1 MIGVGLIENN
11 TGGERLTG
19 DLKPRILSFPI
30 GEDGAG
36 ETIKEYLKKRI
47 GFSSKQLSRF
57 KYRKN
62 GIMVN
67 GERRYVNY
75 PLKEGDL
82 LEISLTRGG
91 EPVEEAETGSGK
103 NGIPGPD
110 QACDGEKML
119 SKDCA
124 GDQKADEGTASSG
137 GYLAAR
143 DGRLQKIWVS
153 PVPWLSENYPLHI
166 LYEDEDILAAD
177 KPSGVVCHPSPGHFD
192 DTLSNQVAEHLGRI
206 GKELDVRVTGRL
218 DKDTSGIVI
227 FALNTETAAQLIKQR
242 KASMMSKL
250 YIARVRGHFSQP
262 ADGRDQQKEPASAGG
277 LDRKKTH
284 ALVRWTDQ
292 QKESASAGG
301 VDRKKENAPIRG
313 TVDKPLRRESPD
325 SFRMVTAADG
335 KEARTHYLVLAE
347 KEDGTSLVAC
357 RIEHGRTH
365 QIRVHMASIGHPLV
379 GDRLY
384 GREAEDSLFSKKRCA
399 PDHTPDHAAH
409 HVPESA
415 GHRGPDCAPGSK
427 EDLPLRGHGPDQNR
441 KTGHGTMP
449 EFPEVPL
456 MLHAFRAELI
466 QPFTGEKIF
475 LEAPLPDWAEAGCVL
490 AALSA
495 DQGAAFN

>member
-1 MIGVGLIENN
+1 M
-11 TGGERLTG
+11 TG

-250 YIARVRGHFSQP
+250 YIARVRGHF
-262 ADGRDQQKEPASAGG
+262 
-277 LDRKKTH
+277 
-284 ALVRWTDQ
+284 
-292 QKESASAGG
+292 
-301 VDRKKENAPIRG
+301 
-313 TVDKPLRRESPD
+313 
-325 SFRMVTAADG
+325 
-335 KEARTHYLVLAE
+335 
-347 KEDGTSLVAC
+347 
-357 RIEHGRTH
+357 
-365 QIRVHMASIGHPLV
+365 
-379 GDRLY
+379 
-384 GREAEDSLFSKKRCA
+384 
-399 PDHTPDHAAH
+399 
-409 HVPESA
+409 
-415 GHRGPDCAPGSK
+415 
-427 EDLPLRGHGPDQNR
+427 
-441 KTGHGTMP
+441 
-449 EFPEVPL
+449 
-456 MLHAFRAELI
+456 
-466 QPFTGEKIF
+466 
-475 LEAPLPDWAEAGCVL
+475 
-490 AALSA
+490 
-495 DQGAAFN
+495 

>member
-1 MIGVGLIENN
+1 MAGNGDAGGSGQKS
-11 TGGERLTG
+11 TGGEGLTG

-30 GEDGAG
+30 GEDEAG

-91 EPVEEAETGSGK
+91 EPVEEVKAGPGK

-110 QACDGEKML
+110 QPCDGEKMP
-119 SKDCA
+119 SKDCSGQSGA
-124 GDQKADEGTASSG
+124 GENAALSG

-153 PVPWLSENYPLHI
+153 PVPWLSENYPLRI
-166 LYEDEDILAAD
+166 LYEDQDILAAD

-206 GKELDVRVTGRL
+206 GRELDVRVTGRL

-242 KASMMSKL
+242 QASMMSKL

-262 ADGRDQQKEPASAGG
+262 DAG
-277 LDRKKTH
+277 
-284 ALVRWTDQ
+284 TDQ
-292 QKESASAGG
+292 QKEFTP
-301 VDRKKENAPIRG
+301 VRG

-325 SFRMVTAADG
+325 SFRMVTADDG
-335 KEARTHYLVLAE
+335 KEARTYYLVLAE

-384 GREAEDSLFSKKRCA
+384 GREAEGLFFSKRRCVPKPA
-399 PDHTPDHAAH
+399 PDRIPD
-409 HVPESA
+409 SA
-415 GHRGPDCAPGSK
+415 SDPSTG
-427 EDLPLRGHGPDQNR
+427 LLLRGRHTDENV
-441 KTGHGTMP
+441 KTEPGIPP
-449 EFPEVPL
+449 EFPQVPL

-466 QPFTGEKIF
+466 QPFTGEKIA
-475 LEAPLPDWAEAGCVL
+475 LEAPLPDWADAACVL

-495 DQGAAFN
+495 DQWASFNEERILNDQIDCK

>member
-1 MIGVGLIENN
+1 M
-11 TGGERLTG
+11 TG

-36 ETIKEYLKKRI
+36 ETIKEYLKKRV

-110 QACDGEKML
+110 QACAGEKML

-277 LDRKKTH
+277 LDRKK
-284 ALVRWTDQ
+284 
-292 QKESASAGG
+292 
-301 VDRKKENAPIRG
+301 ENAPIRG

-325 SFRMVTAADG
+325 SFRMVTAVDG

-409 HVPESA
+409 HVPEPA

>member
-1 MIGVGLIENN
+1 M
-11 TGGERLTG
+11 TG

-36 ETIKEYLKKRI
+36 ETIKEYLKKRV

-91 EPVEEAETGSGK
+91 EPVEETETGSGK

-384 GREAEDSLFSKKRCA
+384 GREAEGSLFSKKRCA

-409 HVPESA
+409 HVPEPA

>member
-1 MIGVGLIENN
+1 M
-11 TGGERLTG
+11 TG

-36 ETIKEYLKKRI
+36 ETIKEYLKKRV

-262 ADGRDQQKEPASAGG
+262 ADGRDQQKESASAGG
-277 LDRKKTH
+277 L
-284 ALVRWTDQ
+284 
-292 QKESASAGG
+292 
-301 VDRKKENAPIRG
+301 DRKKENAPIRG

-347 KEDGTSLVAC
+347 EEDGTSLVAC

-384 GREAEDSLFSKKRCA
+384 GREAEGSLYSQKRCA
-399 PDHTPDHAAH
+399 PDHAAH
-409 HVPESA
+409 HVPEPA

-427 EDLPLRGHGPDQNR
+427 ENLPLRGHGPDQNR

-490 AALSA
+490 EALSA
-495 DQGAAFN
+495 DQGAVFN

>member
-1 MIGVGLIENN
+1 M
-11 TGGERLTG
+11 TG

-36 ETIKEYLKKRI
+36 ETIKEYLKKRV

-91 EPVEEAETGSGK
+91 EPVEEAVTGSGE

-262 ADGRDQQKEPASAGG
+262 ADGRDQQKE
-277 LDRKKTH
+277 
-284 ALVRWTDQ
+284 
-292 QKESASAGG
+292 SASAGG
-301 VDRKKENAPIRG
+301 VDRKKENAPICG

-347 KEDGTSLVAC
+347 EEDGTSLVAC

-384 GREAEDSLFSKKRCA
+384 GREAEGSLFSQKRFA

-409 HVPESA
+409 HVPEPA

-490 AALSA
+490 EALSA
-495 DQGAAFN
+495 DQGAVFN

>member
-1 MIGVGLIENN
+1 M
-11 TGGERLTG
+11 
-19 DLKPRILSFPI
+19 KPRILSFPI

-36 ETIKEYLKKRI
+36 ETIKEYLKKRV

-262 ADGRDQQKEPASAGG
+262 ADGRDQQKESASAGG
-277 LDRKKTH
+277 L
-284 ALVRWTDQ
+284 
-292 QKESASAGG
+292 
-301 VDRKKENAPIRG
+301 DRKKENAPIRG

-347 KEDGTSLVAC
+347 EEDGTSLVAC

-384 GREAEDSLFSKKRCA
+384 GREAEGSLYSQKRCA
-399 PDHTPDHAAH
+399 PDHAAH
-409 HVPESA
+409 HVPEPA

-490 AALSA
+490 EALSA
-495 DQGAAFN
+495 DQGAVFN

>member
-1 MIGVGLIENN
+1 M
-11 TGGERLTG
+11 
-19 DLKPRILSFPI
+19 KPRILSFPI

-36 ETIKEYLKKRI
+36 ETIKEYLKKRV

-103 NGIPGPD
+103 NGSPGPD

-262 ADGRDQQKEPASAGG
+262 ADGRDQQKESASAGG
-277 LDRKKTH
+277 L
-284 ALVRWTDQ
+284 
-292 QKESASAGG
+292 
-301 VDRKKENAPIRG
+301 DRKKENAPIRG

-347 KEDGTSLVAC
+347 EEDGTSLVAC

-384 GREAEDSLFSKKRCA
+384 GREAEGSLYSQKRCA
-399 PDHTPDHAAH
+399 PDHAAH
-409 HVPESA
+409 HVPEPA

-490 AALSA
+490 EALSA
-495 DQGAAFN
+495 DQGAVFN